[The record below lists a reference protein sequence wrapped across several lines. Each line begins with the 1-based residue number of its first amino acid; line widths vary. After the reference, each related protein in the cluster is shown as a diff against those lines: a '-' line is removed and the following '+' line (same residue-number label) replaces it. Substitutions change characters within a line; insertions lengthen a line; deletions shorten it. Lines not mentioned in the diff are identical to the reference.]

1 MMFIIDSPRSRR
13 KPSLTPMIDVV
24 FLLLVF
30 FMLASRFGSDALVPL
45 SLGGS
50 GDQYSGPPRLIDVLP
65 EGQRLNG
72 QEQSLEMVIAALDDL
87 TESRT
92 EMVVLR
98 ARDGAALQRMVTV
111 MSALSAAGFTA
122 IAVVD

>member
-1 MMFIIDSPRSRR
+1 MFTIDAARARR

-30 FMLASRFGSDALVPL
+30 FMLASRFGTDAVVPL
-45 SLGGS
+45 TLGGQ
-50 GDQYSGPPRLIDVLP
+50 GAGYSGPPRLIDVLP

-72 QEQSLEMVIAALDDL
+72 VDQALDEVVAALDRL
-87 TESRT
+87 TDNRADT
-92 EMVVLR
+92 IVLR
-98 ARDGAALQRMVTV
+98 AQEGAALQRMVTV
-111 MSALSAAGFTA
+111 VAALRDAGFTT

>member
-45 SLGGS
+45 SLGWS
-50 GDQYSGPPRLIDVLP
+50 GDTYSGPPRLIDVLP

-72 QEQSLEMVIAALDDL
+72 KEQSLEMVIAALDGL

-92 EMVVLR
+92 DMVVLR

-111 MSALSAAGFTA
+111 ISALRAAGFTA